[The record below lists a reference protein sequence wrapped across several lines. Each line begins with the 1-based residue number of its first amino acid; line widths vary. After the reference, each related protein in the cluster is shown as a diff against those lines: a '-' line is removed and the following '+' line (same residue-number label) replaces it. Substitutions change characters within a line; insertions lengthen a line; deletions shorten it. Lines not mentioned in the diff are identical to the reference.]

1 MNPVAPIVCLG
12 EFLWDMLP
20 DGRQPGGAPFN
31 VARHLRQ
38 LGQPVQL
45 ISRVGDDELGT
56 DLLRELTA
64 QGLGPELIQ
73 HSQTHLTG
81 VVKVTLRH
89 GHATYKVVEP
99 VAWDYLQHTDELRDT
114 VAASRM
120 LVYGSLAAR
129 GLTTRETLY
138 RLLQVASYKVFD
150 VNLRAPHYTR
160 SVVQY
165 LLRQADL
172 VKLNEAELTEIM
184 GWLGQP
190 DTPATALPW
199 LAAHFGLQ
207 AVCLT
212 RGAAGATLWHS
223 GHLLEQAGFAVAA
236 PGTLGS
242 SDAFLAAL
250 LADWPTANPATSLR
264 RACAAAALVA
274 TQPGAAAPLSEA
286 AIAALSG

>member
-31 VARHLRQ
+31 VARHLRH

-81 VVKVTLRH
+81 VVKVTFRH

-99 VAWDYLQHTDELRDT
+99 VAWDYLQHTNELRDT

-138 RLLQVASYKVFD
+138 RLLQVAPYKVFD

-172 VKLNEAELTEIM
+172 VKLNESELTEIM
-184 GWLGQP
+184 SWLSQP

-212 RGAAGATLWHS
+212 QGTAGATLWHG
-223 GHLLEQAGFAVAA
+223 GHLLEQPGFAVAVQD
-236 PGTLGS
+236 TLGS

-250 LADWPTANPATSLR
+250 LADWPTASPAASLR

-274 TQPGAAAPLSEA
+274 THLGTAPPLSET
-286 AIAALSG
+286 AILDLTG